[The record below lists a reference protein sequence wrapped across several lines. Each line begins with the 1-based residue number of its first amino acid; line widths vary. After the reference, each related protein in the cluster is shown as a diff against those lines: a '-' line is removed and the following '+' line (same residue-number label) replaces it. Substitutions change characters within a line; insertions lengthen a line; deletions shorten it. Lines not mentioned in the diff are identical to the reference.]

1 MLGTIF
7 FYLIQNSIDNGFK
20 SGMAI
25 SLGVIISDVILISLS
40 TLNAYIIPQGGT
52 TEIIVRIVGA
62 GLLIFIG
69 FYSIFKKEAATFY
82 PSTQKM
88 SVIKYMVNG
97 FILNTI
103 NPANFFMWV
112 GISTTL
118 QSSDNYSPTRMLVY
132 FSGTILAIFLTEVLI
147 SYSASKLKR
156 YLDERAMTLVNI
168 ISGIAFLIFAG
179 VVLWPVVGN

>member
-1 MLGTIF
+1 
-7 FYLIQNSIDNGFK
+7 
-20 SGMAI
+20 MAI

-52 TEIIVRIVGA
+52 TEIIVRIVGSA
-62 GLLIFIG
+62 LLIFIG
-69 FYSIFKKEAATFY
+69 FYSIFKKQAATFY

-88 SVIKYMVNG
+88 SVVKYMTNG

-118 QSSDNYSPTRMLVY
+118 QNSDNYSPTRMIVY
-132 FSGTILAIFLTEVLI
+132 YSGTILAIFLTEVLI

-156 YLDERAMTLVNI
+156 YLNERTLTLVNI

-179 VVLWPVVGN
+179 VVLWPVVNN